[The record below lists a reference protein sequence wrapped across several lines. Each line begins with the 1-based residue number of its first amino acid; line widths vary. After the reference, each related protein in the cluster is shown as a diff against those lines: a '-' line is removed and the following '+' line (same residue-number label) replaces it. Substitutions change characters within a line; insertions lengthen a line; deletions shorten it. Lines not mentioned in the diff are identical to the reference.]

1 MPDRNASPP
10 LGRIAVIDVGSN
22 SLRLVVFERLG
33 PSLLPLLNEKVMC
46 ALGRGIAAS
55 GRLNPEGVELAFGN
69 LQRFVALA
77 RALEVDHIAIIAT
90 AAVRDASDGPAFEIG
105 RASCRE

>member
-1 MPDRNASPP
+1 MPDRNVSAP
-10 LGRIAVIDVGSN
+10 LGRIAVVDVGSN

-55 GRLNPEGVELAFGN
+55 GRLNPEGIQLAFVN
-69 LQRFVALA
+69 LQRFVELA
-77 RALEVDHIAIIAT
+77 RALGADHIAVSLPLRCAMPAT
-90 AAVRDASDGPAFEIG
+90 GAP
-105 RASCRE
+105 